1 MELTTAIGNSDWDW
15 ARIEIEFRIAACKLG
30 IELREGAA
38 GDATHQCG
46 TLRSAVFDCFCC
58 LSTDKGA

>member
-30 IELREGAA
+30 LEMREGAA

-46 TLRSAVFDCFCC
+46 TLR
-58 LSTDKGA
+58 